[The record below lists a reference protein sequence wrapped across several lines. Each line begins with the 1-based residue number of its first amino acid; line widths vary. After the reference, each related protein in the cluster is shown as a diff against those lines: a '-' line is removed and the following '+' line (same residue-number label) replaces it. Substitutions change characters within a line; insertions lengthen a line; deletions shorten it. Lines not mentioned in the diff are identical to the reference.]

1 MIICK
6 KYLNSHKK
14 MLKTYSCRRDLSR
27 RQRWLYASRSGA
39 ETTDLE
45 LVLDPNEPNGSPIL
59 VPVHA
64 CILVSLTRYCS
75 IKTFLY
81 TYISPVCFS
90 FFHILSP

>member
-1 MIICK
+1 
-6 KYLNSHKK
+6 

-81 TYISPVCFS
+81 TYISHLFVVLSFS
-90 FFHILSP
+90 

>member
-1 MIICK
+1 
-6 KYLNSHKK
+6 

-64 CILVSLTRYCS
+64 CILVS
-75 IKTFLY
+75 
-81 TYISPVCFS
+81 
-90 FFHILSP
+90 

>member
-1 MIICK
+1 
-6 KYLNSHKK
+6 
-14 MLKTYSCRRDLSR
+14 MLKTYSCRSDLSR

-64 CILVSLTRYCS
+64 CILVSYTAIL
-75 IKTFLY
+75 KTF
-81 TYISPVCFS
+81 YIHISHLFVF
-90 FFHILSP
+90 FFHIFSP

>member
-1 MIICK
+1 MHQYRKMLLLLSESTSQDKFVK
-6 KYLNSHKK
+6 KSSLPKK

-64 CILVSLTRYCS
+64 CILVS
-75 IKTFLY
+75 
-81 TYISPVCFS
+81 
-90 FFHILSP
+90 